1 MRLRL
6 KIFLLT
12 RLLKGY
18 KLFFKLK
25 DNEYYYINDVLI
37 DPEYKEV
44 ILSMEER

>member
-1 MRLRL
+1 MLRL

-18 KLFFKLK
+18 KLFFKLN
-25 DNEYYYINDVLI
+25 NEYYYINDIMI